1 MGKNKLAPSILNAD
15 FSCLKEVLLMLE
27 KSTVDLIH
35 LDIMDGN
42 FVPNITFG
50 PMIVNTIR
58 KNTSIPLSV
67 HLMIEQPE
75 RHIEAFSQAMREKD
89 VLIVH
94 AEACKHLDRT
104 LQLILDF
111 GLKTGV
117 ALNPS
122 TPPELIKYT
131 MNKLNTILIM
141 TVNPGFGGQEF
152 IQSMMEKIEFT
163 RKMVTQSK
171 KNIDIQVDGGVT
183 LENILS
189 LTQAGANILVIGSQI
204 FKAQNPEKVI
214 KEIQGKLL

>member
-27 KSTVDLIH
+27 KSKVDLIH
-35 LDIMDGN
+35 LDIMDGV

-50 PMIVNTIR
+50 PMMVNTIR
-58 KNTSIPLSV
+58 KNSSIPLSV

-75 RHIEAFSQAMREKD
+75 RHIEAFSHAMREKD

-94 AEACKHLDRT
+94 VEACKHLDRT
-104 LQLILDF
+104 LQIILDH
-111 GLKTGV
+111 GLKAGV

-122 TPPELIKYT
+122 TPPELIKYI
-131 MNKLNTILIM
+131 MDKLDTILIM

-163 RKMVTQSK
+163 RKMVMQSK

-183 LENILS
+183 LANILS
-189 LTQAGANILVIGSQI
+189 LTKAGANILVIGSQI
-204 FKAQNPEKVI
+204 FKAQYPEKVI